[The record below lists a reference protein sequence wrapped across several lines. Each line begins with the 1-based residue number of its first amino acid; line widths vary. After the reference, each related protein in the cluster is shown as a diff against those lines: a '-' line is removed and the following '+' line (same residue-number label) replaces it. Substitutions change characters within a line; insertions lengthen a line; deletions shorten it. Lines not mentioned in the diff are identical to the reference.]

1 MAPASKAFLTLGAA
15 LLAGCEALQFYTG
28 QIQGISPAKLVPLYF
43 QEKQY
48 VEDRRLVAAVR
59 GALAAEPGLRVA
71 DIDVDAYLKEVT
83 LAPVSASEEA
93 LARALE
99 VAHRVPGVKSVSAR
113 AP

>member
-1 MAPASKAFLTLGAA
+1 MKAFLTLAAA
-15 LLAGCEALQFYTG
+15 LLAGCGTLEFYTG

-59 GALAAEPGLRVA
+59 GALAAEPALRGA
-71 DIDVDAYLKEVT
+71 DIEVDAYLKEVT
-83 LAPVSASEEA
+83 LAPVSASGDA
-93 LARALE
+93 LARAVE
-99 VAHRVPGVKSVSAR
+99 VARRVPGVKSAASR